1 MQLGDAMTKVVLIT
15 GASRGVGAASAVLF
29 SKFGFD
35 VILNCSSTKNDAEE
49 VAKEC
54 SLNGVRTLVI
64 EKDISDEQNCSSII
78 EESIKTFGQ
87 LDVLVNNAARTKFAF
102 NHADMT
108 ALNTED
114 FLNIYA
120 TNVVAPYNLI
130 KYSLEHLNASEI
142 GAVVNVASMA
152 GINAI
157 GSSVAYA
164 ASKAALIN
172 MTTSLARALGP
183 IKVNAVCPGFIE
195 GEWLRKGLGDEI
207 YNATRETIM
216 NTNPLGKVCKPVD
229 VANAIYYL
237 ACGQD
242 ITTGETL
249 ILDGGSYLGGN
260 PLK

>member
-1 MQLGDAMTKVVLIT
+1 MTKVVLIT

-64 EKDISDEQNCSSII
+64 EKDISDEQNCNSII

-172 MTTSLARALGP
+172 ITTSLARALGP

>member
-1 MQLGDAMTKVVLIT
+1 MSKVVLIT
-15 GASRGVGAASAVLF
+15 GASRGVGAATALVF

-35 VILNCSSTKNDAEE
+35 VVLNCSSTKVDAELI
-49 VAKEC
+49 AKEC

-64 EKDISDEQNCSSII
+64 ESDISEEENCRSLI
-78 EESIKTFGQ
+78 EETIQSFGQ

-102 NHADMT
+102 NHADMA
-108 ALNTED
+108 ALDTND
-114 FLNIYA
+114 FVNIYK
-120 TNVVAPYNLI
+120 TNLVAPYNLI
-130 KYSLEHLNASEI
+130 KFSLNYLSVSEI
-142 GAVVNVASMA
+142 RAVVNVASMA

-172 MTTSLARALGP
+172 MTLSLARALGP

-195 GEWLRKGLGDEI
+195 GDWLKKGLGDEI
-207 YNATRETIM
+207 YKATRESIM
-216 NTNPLGKVCKPVD
+216 KNNPLGKVCKPID

-249 ILDGGSYLGGN
+249 ILDGGSFLGGN

>member
-64 EKDISDEQNCSSII
+64 EKDISDEQNCNSII

-120 TNVVAPYNLI
+120 TNVVGPYNLI

-216 NTNPLGKVCKPVD
+216 KTNPLGKVCKPVD

>member
-1 MQLGDAMTKVVLIT
+1 MTKVVLIT

-64 EKDISDEQNCSSII
+64 EKDISDEQNCNSII
-78 EESIKTFGQ
+78 EESIRTFGQ

>member
-1 MQLGDAMTKVVLIT
+1 MTKVVLIT

-54 SLNGVRTLVI
+54 RLNGVRTLVI
-64 EKDISDEQNCSSII
+64 EKDISDEQNCNSII

>member
-1 MQLGDAMTKVVLIT
+1 MTKVVLIT

-64 EKDISDEQNCSSII
+64 EKDISDEQNCNSII

-120 TNVVAPYNLI
+120 TNVVGPYNLI

>member
-1 MQLGDAMTKVVLIT
+1 MTKVVLIT

-64 EKDISDEQNCSSII
+64 EKDISDEQNCNSII

-108 ALNTED
+108 ALNKED

>member
-1 MQLGDAMTKVVLIT
+1 MSKVVLIT

-29 SKFGFD
+29 SKSGFD
-35 VILNCSSTKNDAEE
+35 VVLNCSSTKSDAEK
-49 VAKEC
+49 VAEEC
-54 SLNGVRTLVI
+54 ASNGVRTLVI
-64 EKDISDEQNCSSII
+64 EKDISDEENCNSIVVETI
-78 EESIKTFGQ
+78 RKFGQ

-102 NHADMT
+102 NHADMS
-108 ALNTED
+108 ALNTQD
-114 FLNIYA
+114 FLNIYT
-120 TNVVAPYNLI
+120 TNVVAPFNLI
-130 KYSLEHLNASEI
+130 KYSLNYLNASEI
-142 GAVVNVASMA
+142 GSVVNVASMA

-183 IKVNAVCPGFIE
+183 IKVNAVCPGCIE
-195 GEWLRKGLGDEI
+195 GEWLKKGLGEEI
-207 YNATRETIM
+207 YYATRETIM
-216 NTNPLGKVCKPVD
+216 NTNPLGKVCTPDD

-237 ACGQD
+237 ACGQE

>member
-1 MQLGDAMTKVVLIT
+1 MTKVVLIT

-54 SLNGVRTLVI
+54 RLNGVRTLVI
-64 EKDISDEQNCSSII
+64 EKDISDEQNCNSII

-142 GAVVNVASMA
+142 GSVVNVASMA

>member
-64 EKDISDEQNCSSII
+64 EKDISDEQNCNSII

-130 KYSLEHLNASEI
+130 KYSLKHLNASEI

>member
-1 MQLGDAMTKVVLIT
+1 MTKVVLIT

-54 SLNGVRTLVI
+54 SLNGARTLVI
-64 EKDISDEQNCSSII
+64 EKDISDEQNCNSII

>member
-1 MQLGDAMTKVVLIT
+1 MTKVVLIT

-64 EKDISDEQNCSSII
+64 EKDISDEQNCNSII

-172 MTTSLARALGP
+172 MTASLARALGP

>member
-1 MQLGDAMTKVVLIT
+1 MQLGDVMTKVVLIT

-35 VILNCSSTKNDAEE
+35 VILNCSSTKKDAEE

-64 EKDISDEQNCSSII
+64 EKDISDEQNCNSII

>member
-1 MQLGDAMTKVVLIT
+1 MTKVVLIT

-64 EKDISDEQNCSSII
+64 EKDISDEQNCNSII
-78 EESIKTFGQ
+78 EESINTFGQ

>member
-1 MQLGDAMTKVVLIT
+1 MTKVVLIT

-64 EKDISDEQNCSSII
+64 EKDISDEQNCNSII

>member
-64 EKDISDEQNCSSII
+64 EKDISDEQNCNSII

>member
-1 MQLGDAMTKVVLIT
+1 MNRLLIKVFAFVSIFFGVVAIIITPKIWESKIRSELNVLVPGELSFSEISGHPFTRIDLTNLNYIDPKLGHFKAEKITVKIDLI
-15 GASRGVGAASAVLF
+15 
-29 SKFGFD
+29 
-35 VILNCSSTKNDAEE
+35 SSLLHKP
-49 VAKEC
+49 
-54 SLNGVRTLVI
+54 SLNY
-64 EKDISDEQNCSSII
+64 
-78 EESIKTFGQ
+78 
-87 LDVLVNNAARTKFAF
+87 
-102 NHADMT
+102 
-108 ALNTED
+108 LN
-114 FLNIYA
+114 
-120 TNVVAPYNLI
+120 V
-130 KYSLEHLNASEI
+130 SEI
-142 GAVVNVASMA
+142 GSVVNVASMA

-195 GEWLRKGLGDEI
+195 GEWLKKGLGEEI

-216 NTNPLGKVCKPVD
+216 NTNPLGKVCTPVD

-237 ACGQD
+237 ACGQE

>member
-54 SLNGVRTLVI
+54 RLNGVRTLVI
-64 EKDISDEQNCSSII
+64 EKDISDEQNCNSII

-207 YNATRETIM
+207 YNATRETIR